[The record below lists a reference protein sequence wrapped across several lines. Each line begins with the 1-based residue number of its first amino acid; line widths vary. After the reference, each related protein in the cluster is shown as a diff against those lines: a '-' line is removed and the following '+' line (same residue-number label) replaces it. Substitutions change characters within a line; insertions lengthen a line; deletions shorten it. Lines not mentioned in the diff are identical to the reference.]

1 MSGESGTSDIR
12 DKGIIARSQ
21 SIEAVTSNW
30 SIIDPGQK
38 GGVGKSAETL
48 PSLRT

>member
-1 MSGESGTSDIR
+1 MSGQRDIR
-12 DKGIIARSQ
+12 DKPGIIARSQ

-30 SIIDPGQK
+30 SIIDPGEE